1 MLLRIYGKHFTAVP
15 RIDGSLS
22 SRRLASHHP
31 AMASQSDRAEC
42 PIGVIRVISSV
53 RWPLPVY
60 TQHQTYR
67 YVASNGVPGQQ

>member
-31 AMASQSDRAEC
+31 AMASQNDRAEC
-42 PIGVIRVISSV
+42 PIGVILDRSGQSC
-53 RWPLPVY
+53 LPVHVRFAPKADLRLVY
-60 TQHQTYR
+60 FR
-67 YVASNGVPGQQ
+67 